1 MPNPRSRPRP
11 LVLAL
16 GLLLMASALAVGII
30 GWRIASLRPPTFHG
44 TAYDDL
50 EPAPPFSLVDQRGR
64 RVSLQ
69 SYRGSPVLLFF
80 GYTHCPDVCPLTL
93 SRLARAT
100 ESLGREGED
109 VRIVLVTQDPA
120 RDTPA
125 VLGRYVSR
133 FSPRAD
139 GLTGDSASLA
149 RAYRG
154 YGAYAMHGGAHG
166 MSHSAVVYGI
176 DREGRLRVI
185 MSQGA
190 AEETLRDD
198 IRTLAGL

>member
-1 MPNPRSRPRP
+1 MPNTRSRPRP

-16 GLLLMASALAVGII
+16 AVLFTGAALLTGLIA
-30 GWRIASLRPPTFHG
+30 WRIAALQPPTFHG
-44 TAYDDL
+44 TGYHDL
-50 EPAPPFSLVDQRGR
+50 EPAPPFALVDHRGR
-64 RVSLQ
+64 KATLE
-69 SYRGSPVLLFF
+69 SYRGKPILLFF

-100 ESLGREGED
+100 ESLGRNGED

-139 GLTGDSASLA
+139 GLTGDSAALA
-149 RAYRG
+149 QAYRG
-154 YGAYAMHGGAHG
+154 YGAYTMRGGAHG
-166 MSHSAVVYGI
+166 MSHSAAVYGI

-190 AEETLRDD
+190 AEETLRND
-198 IRTLAGL
+198 IRTLADL